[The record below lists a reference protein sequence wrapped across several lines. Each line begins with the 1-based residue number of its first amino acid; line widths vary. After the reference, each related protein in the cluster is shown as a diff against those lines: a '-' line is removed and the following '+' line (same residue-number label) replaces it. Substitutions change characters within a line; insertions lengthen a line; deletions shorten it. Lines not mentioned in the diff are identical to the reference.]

1 MMRRTRSGSSL
12 AAPPGSRQCLTE
24 NQPLEQMEAE
34 VVRFLRQIGDV
45 VVKQGDAF
53 SVNSILKLNFQELV
67 ARANAKRLQRGKP
80 TFELSTQSGSKVAP
94 IANGNGKAADGA

>member
-1 MMRRTRSGSSL
+1 
-12 AAPPGSRQCLTE
+12 
-24 NQPLEQMEAE
+24 MEAE